1 MQRGF
6 SIHAEVQTQRLA
18 ELEAD
23 GEARIQA
30 RRRLLE
36 NHRDVLADELAALA
50 VGQPLQIVAGELQ
63 AAGTHAPRIR
73 DKPHHRQH
81 RHALAGS
88 RLADDAEHLAL
99 VDREAHALDCVH
111 DGTLRGKLYVEV
123 FDFEEGHY

>member
-1 MQRGF
+1 MT
-6 SIHAEVQTQRLA
+6 AT
-18 ELEAD
+18 
-23 GEARIQA
+23 
-30 RRRLLE
+30 
-36 NHRDVLADELAALA
+36 VLAISATTPMLCVTRISAMPRSFCRPRSRSRICAWIVTSRA
-50 VGQPLQIVAGELQ
+50 VVGSSAIKRRGLQ

-111 DGTLRGKLYVEV
+111 DGTLRGKLYAEV